1 MIEKTQTL
9 WLDGALTGWDDGTTH
24 LMTHT
29 LHYGFGAFEGIRS
42 YQQAHG
48 GTAIFRLEEHID
60 RLFASSKAAYL
71 EVPFDR
77 ATLMAACTEV
87 VRANGLRNA
96 YLRPLVFVS
105 EPNIIFAHWLNRV
118 RVAVLAFPWE
128 GYSDRNREEGTNA
141 KFSPY
146 VRPKAQAAFF
156 KAKLCGHYALSVV
169 AYSEAVRTGYK
180 QAIFL
185 DEDGMVCE
193 ATGDNLF
200 LVKDQVLVTPP
211 SSRSIL
217 MGLTRDSVM
226 TLARELGYRV
236 EERDISREEC
246 MTADEL
252 FTTGTASELLPVR
265 MLEGRPVG
273 AGKLGPVTAAVQ
285 QAFSAAAQGRAAQY
299 KNWLTP
305 V

>member
-42 YQQAHG
+42 YQQTEG
-48 GTAIFRLEEHID
+48 GTALFRLEEHIE
-60 RLFASSKAAYL
+60 RLFASSKAAFL
-71 EVPFDR
+71 EVPFDH
-77 ATLMAACTEV
+77 ATLLKACKEV
-87 VRANGLRNA
+87 VSANGLRDA

-105 EPNIIFAHWLNRV
+105 EPNIIFSHWLNRV
-118 RVAVLAFPWE
+118 RVAVIAFPWA
-128 GYSDRNREEGTNA
+128 GYSDRNREEGTSA

-146 VRPKAQAAFF
+146 VRPKAHAAFY

-169 AYSEAVRTGYK
+169 AYTEAVRTGFK
-180 QAIFL
+180 QAIFV

-193 ATGDNLF
+193 TTGENLF

-226 TLARELGYRV
+226 TLARGLGYRV
-236 EERDISREEC
+236 EERDLSQAEC
-246 MTADEL
+246 LAADEL

-273 AGKLGPVTAAVQ
+273 TGTLGPVTAAVQ
-285 QAFSAAAQGRAAQY
+285 QAFTAAAQGRSAQY
-299 KNWLTP
+299 KHWLTP
-305 V
+305 L

>member
-1 MIEKTQTL
+1 MIEKTQKL

-29 LHYGFGAFEGIRS
+29 LHYGFGAFEGIRA
-42 YQQAHG
+42 YQQADG
-48 GTAIFRLEEHID
+48 GVALFRLEEHIE
-60 RLFASSKAAYL
+60 RLFASSKAAFM

-77 ATLMAACTEV
+77 ATLLEACKEV
-87 VRANGLRNA
+87 VSANGLGDA

-118 RVAVLAFPWE
+118 RVAVIAFPWK
-128 GYSDRNREEGTNA
+128 GYSDRNREEGTSA

-146 VRPKAQAAFF
+146 VRPKAHAAFY

-169 AYSEAVRTGYK
+169 AYSEAIQTGFK

-193 ATGDNLF
+193 TTGENLF
-200 LVKDQVLVTPP
+200 IVKDQVVATPP

-236 EERDISREEC
+236 EERDISQEEC
-246 MTADEL
+246 LAADEI

-273 AGKLGPVTAAVQ
+273 AGKLGAVTTAVQ
-285 QAFSAAAQGRAAQY
+285 QAYSAAAQGRSARY
-299 KNWLTP
+299 RHWLTP
-305 V
+305 L

>member
-1 MIEKTQTL
+1 MIEKTQAL
-9 WLDGALTGWDDGTTH
+9 WLDGVLTGWDDGTTH

-29 LHYGFGAFEGIRS
+29 LHYGFGVFEGIRA
-42 YQQAHG
+42 YQQADG
-48 GTAIFRLEEHID
+48 GTALFRLEEHIE
-60 RLFASSKAAYL
+60 RLFASASAAFL

-77 ATLMAACTEV
+77 ATLLGACKEV
-87 VRANGLRNA
+87 VRANGLRDA

-118 RVAVLAFPWE
+118 RVAVIAFPWV
-128 GYSDRNREEGTNA
+128 GYSDRSQQEGTNA

-146 VRPKAQAAFF
+146 VRPKAHAAFY
-156 KAKLCGHYALSVV
+156 KAKMCGHYALSVV
-169 AYSEAVRTGYK
+169 AYSEAIRTGFK

-193 ATGDNLF
+193 TTGENLF
-200 LVKDQVLVTPP
+200 MVKEQVVVTPP

-217 MGLTRDSVM
+217 MGLTRDAVM

-246 MTADEL
+246 LSADEI

-273 AGKLGPVTAAVQ
+273 TGQLGPVTAVVQ
-285 QAFSAAAQGRAAQY
+285 QAFSAAARGRAARY
-299 KNWLTP
+299 KHWLATL
-305 V
+305 